1 MLVATA
7 RPQEF
12 TTMPQDTPAV
22 PDVTALKVQVFAD
35 GADKAR
41 ILELYGNRMI
51 KGFTTNPTL
60 MRQAGIPD
68 YERFA
73 KDVLAQISDRP
84 ISFEV
89 FSDDFA
95 EMERQA
101 RKIASWGRNV
111 FVKIPVTNTK
121 GESAAPL
128 IRRLVKEG
136 VQLNVTAILTMAQID
151 EVVDAL
157 RGTRHSYVSV
167 FAGRIADTGRDP
179 LPFMIHAVTACNAAG
194 GMEVIWA
201 SPRELLNIFQADQI
215 GCHVITVTP
224 DIFKKLA
231 TAGKDLDAFSLDT
244 VKMFY
249 NDGLAAGFK
258 L

>member
-1 MLVATA
+1 MSVS
-7 RPQEF
+7 
-12 TTMPQDTPAV
+12 PQD
-22 PDVTALKVQVFAD
+22 LKVQVFAD

-41 ILELYGNRMI
+41 MLELSANPAV

-60 MRQAGIPD
+60 MRQAGVTD
-68 YERFA
+68 YEKFA
-73 KDVLAQISDRP
+73 REILANISDRP

-89 FSDDFA
+89 FSDDFT

-101 RKIASWGRNV
+101 EKIASWGKNV

-121 GESAAPL
+121 GESTAAL
-128 IRRLVKEG
+128 IKRLVKKG
-136 VQLNVTAILTMAQID
+136 VQLNVTAIFTVAQID
-151 EVVDAL
+151 EVVGAL
-157 RGTRHSYVSV
+157 QGTKRSYVSV
-167 FAGRIADTGRDP
+167 FAGRIADTGCDP
-179 LPFMIHAVTACNAAG
+179 IPFMKHAVTACNAAG

-201 SPRELLNIFQADQI
+201 SPRELLNIFQAHEI

-224 DIFKKLA
+224 DILKKLSM
-231 TAGKDLDAFSLDT
+231 AGKDLGEFSLDT